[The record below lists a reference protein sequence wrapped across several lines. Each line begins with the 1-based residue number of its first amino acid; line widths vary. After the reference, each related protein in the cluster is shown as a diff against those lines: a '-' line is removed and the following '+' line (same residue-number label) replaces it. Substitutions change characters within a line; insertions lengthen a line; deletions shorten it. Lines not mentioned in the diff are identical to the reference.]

1 MKNLQNLKVLGVVV
15 LLGAGVLLAGCKSA
29 PVLTPTQAQAQIQ
42 AKYDQTPP
50 VGATIVLN
58 KEGLGMGITD
68 GYWKLTRVYPNKYW
82 ADYTLTDAGKKAV
95 APQGGGDVIQWRPS
109 SPTDSNYFVTVT
121 TVAANH
127 LKANDVQNIQSEVL
141 PGVDVARSVQFDE
154 DVDLTGVPGPLL
166 DIAHNPGNRLSTSR
180 QADFALVNGVWTLK
194 AIN

>member
-29 PVLTPTQAQAQIQ
+29 PVLTQAQAQAQIQ

-95 APQGGGDVIQWRPS
+95 TPQGGGDVIQWRPS
-109 SPTDSNYFVTVT
+109 SPTAPNYFVTVT